1 MGMFDKI
8 KKFRPM
14 DYFESAQGLDGM
26 PTGDQL
32 MKDYDDQGIDFSEG
46 SQIYDRGSQMM
57 ERGSAY
63 NQQARASMQNNA
75 SDSQAESFRQSQRL
89 AAMGGG
95 MPTGVMTAQNMQG
108 ANNMQANASAQF
120 ENQFAQNQNQGIGI
134 LSGAM
139 NNQAQLMQQAQ
150 GADQARRMA
159 KNNASQQF
167 MGVLGSGLKMAA
179 ASQGATTG
187 QRGGSVSAA
196 PKGSHYMPNGKLMKN
211 SEMEGYQN
219 GGKVMDYIHSGLDVA
234 GMVPGLGL
242 LPDMANSAL
251 YGGEAL
257 LAGDKATRN
266 QKLSML
272 GLSLGAAIP
281 IAGQF
286 ATAGKVA
293 SKVNKASK
301 GSKAS
306 KAIKVTPEDR
316 AIYRKALK
324 KQDALANPKY
334 NKYEGEAH
342 IGGSN
347 PFKHDKPKFANPK
360 NVQKVNRSGVDE
372 FSGLPVE
379 GHPAGMK
386 EGGMVRGYNHGGMVH
401 PTNDFENGGGPSE
414 QTEEEKAEY
423 NRRLEKNNQLN
434 RVSSR
439 EDEEMEAGIRQPE
452 YEASAPN
459 SLSPETQEVDTP
471 NMPTGRGY
479 GTLASSKA
487 KGALNATAYGVGAG
501 ARGIEAGAGAIYGGA
516 GTLLGAAKKGVGKFF
531 EKKEGGSMF
540 GKAMMGAGHL
550 ATEYANPGSMMEHM
564 RIKQLNTEE
573 EGTDEPKVAD
583 LGLSQPKL
591 GKQQGGYMQMQHGGN
606 VQSQRMGLL
615 SQIPMRV
622 GGGKIG

>member
-211 SEMEGYQN
+211 SEMEGY
-219 GGKVMDYIHSGLDVA
+219 
-234 GMVPGLGL
+234 
-242 LPDMANSAL
+242 
-251 YGGEAL
+251 
-257 LAGDKATRN
+257 
-266 QKLSML
+266 
-272 GLSLGAAIP
+272 
-281 IAGQF
+281 
-286 ATAGKVA
+286 
-293 SKVNKASK
+293 
-301 GSKAS
+301 
-306 KAIKVTPEDR
+306 
-316 AIYRKALK
+316 
-324 KQDALANPKY
+324 KQ
-334 NKYEGEAH
+334 
-342 IGGSN
+342 
-347 PFKHDKPKFANPK
+347 
-360 NVQKVNRSGVDE
+360 
-372 FSGLPVE
+372 
-379 GHPAGMK
+379 
-386 EGGMVRGYNHGGMVH
+386 GGMVRGYNTGGYAQQL
-401 PTNDFENGGGPSE
+401 TNDNETGSGGLLPPHLAYN
-414 QTEEEKAEY
+414 TNTKKTVKRTPEEEAKY
-423 NRRLEKNNQLN
+423 QKLLEKNNQLN

-459 SLSPETQEVDTP
+459 SVFPEMQEVDTP
-471 NMPTGRGY
+471 DMPTGRGY

-487 KGALNATAYGVGAG
+487 KGALSTALNATAYGAGAG
-501 ARGIEAGAGAIYGGA
+501 ARGIEAGAGAIYGGT

-564 RIKQLNTEE
+564 RIKQLNAEE

-583 LGLSQPKL
+583 LGLSKPKL

>member
-120 ENQFAQNQNQGIGI
+120 ENQFAQNQNQGVGI

-139 NNQAQLMQQAQ
+139 NNQAQIMQQGQ

-179 ASQGATTG
+179 ASQGVPTG
-187 QRGGSVSAA
+187 QRGGSVNAA
-196 PKGSHYMPNGKLMKN
+196 PKGYHYMSNGKLMKN
-211 SEMEGYQN
+211 SEMEGY
-219 GGKVMDYIHSGLDVA
+219 
-234 GMVPGLGL
+234 
-242 LPDMANSAL
+242 
-251 YGGEAL
+251 
-257 LAGDKATRN
+257 
-266 QKLSML
+266 
-272 GLSLGAAIP
+272 
-281 IAGQF
+281 
-286 ATAGKVA
+286 
-293 SKVNKASK
+293 
-301 GSKAS
+301 
-306 KAIKVTPEDR
+306 
-316 AIYRKALK
+316 
-324 KQDALANPKY
+324 KQ
-334 NKYEGEAH
+334 
-342 IGGSN
+342 
-347 PFKHDKPKFANPK
+347 
-360 NVQKVNRSGVDE
+360 
-372 FSGLPVE
+372 
-379 GHPAGMK
+379 
-386 EGGMVRGYNHGGMVH
+386 GGMVRGYNHGGMVH
-401 PTNDFENGGGPSE
+401 PTNDFENGGGPLE
-414 QTEEEKAEY
+414 KTEEEKAEY
-423 NRRLEKNNQLN
+423 NRLLEKNNQLN

-439 EDEEMEAGIRQPE
+439 KDEEMEAGIRQPE

-459 SLSPETQEVDTP
+459 SVFPEMQEVDTP
-471 NMPTGRGY
+471 DMPTGRGY

-487 KGALNATAYGVGAG
+487 KGALSTALNATAYGAGAG
-501 ARGIEAGAGAIYGGA
+501 ARGIEAGAGAIYGGT

-550 ATEYANPGSMMEHM
+550 ATEYANPGSMMQHM
-564 RIKQLNTEE
+564 RIKQLNAEE

-583 LGLSQPKL
+583 LGLSKPKL

>member
-1 MGMFDKI
+1 
-8 KKFRPM
+8 
-14 DYFESAQGLDGM
+14 
-26 PTGDQL
+26 
-32 MKDYDDQGIDFSEG
+32 
-46 SQIYDRGSQMM
+46 
-57 ERGSAY
+57 
-63 NQQARASMQNNA
+63 
-75 SDSQAESFRQSQRL
+75 
-89 AAMGGG
+89 
-95 MPTGVMTAQNMQG
+95 
-108 ANNMQANASAQF
+108 
-120 ENQFAQNQNQGIGI
+120 
-134 LSGAM
+134 
-139 NNQAQLMQQAQ
+139 
-150 GADQARRMA
+150 
-159 KNNASQQF
+159 
-167 MGVLGSGLKMAA
+167 
-179 ASQGATTG
+179 
-187 QRGGSVSAA
+187 
-196 PKGSHYMPNGKLMKN
+196 
-211 SEMEGYQN
+211 
-219 GGKVMDYIHSGLDVA
+219 
-234 GMVPGLGL
+234 
-242 LPDMANSAL
+242 
-251 YGGEAL
+251 
-257 LAGDKATRN
+257 
-266 QKLSML
+266 
-272 GLSLGAAIP
+272 
-281 IAGQF
+281 
-286 ATAGKVA
+286 
-293 SKVNKASK
+293 
-301 GSKAS
+301 
-306 KAIKVTPEDR
+306 
-316 AIYRKALK
+316 
-324 KQDALANPKY
+324 
-334 NKYEGEAH
+334 
-342 IGGSN
+342 
-347 PFKHDKPKFANPK
+347 
-360 NVQKVNRSGVDE
+360 
-372 FSGLPVE
+372 
-379 GHPAGMK
+379 
-386 EGGMVRGYNHGGMVH
+386 MVH

-439 EDEEMEAGIRQPE
+439 EDEEMAAGIRQPE